1 METGLK
7 GRTVIITGASRN
19 IGRRGA
25 ELFAEE
31 GCNLAICTSSKMDQL
46 AETAAECEK
55 RGAKVLTMQVD
66 VSDEVQ
72 VNEFITKAAEKFGR
86 IDVLVNNA
94 VFRSEGDLLTM
105 DVENWKRNIEVN
117 IDGPFYMCR
126 AAVPHMIKRKW
137 GRIINFS
144 GQSPFI

>member
-66 VSDEVQ
+66 VSDEVPTFT
-72 VNEFITKAAEKFGR
+72 VNVSVVTAVIVR
-86 IDVLVNNA
+86 ILSLAGSV
-94 VFRSEGDLLTM
+94 DL
-105 DVENWKRNIEVN
+105 
-117 IDGPFYMCR
+117 GY
-126 AAVPHMIKRKW
+126 
-137 GRIINFS
+137 G
-144 GQSPFI
+144 